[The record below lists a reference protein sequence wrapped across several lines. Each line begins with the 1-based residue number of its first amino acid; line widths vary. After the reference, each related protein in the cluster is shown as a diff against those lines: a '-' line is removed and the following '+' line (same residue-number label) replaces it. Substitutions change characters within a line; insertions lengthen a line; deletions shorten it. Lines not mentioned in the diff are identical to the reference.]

1 MKIGLISPVVM
12 QLPDGHSA
20 WEETAGVEELVAVAE
35 AADRLGYHH
44 LTCSEHVVVPVAAE
58 GQKGRGA
65 VYWDPLATLSF
76 LAARTS
82 SIRLLTNVL
91 VLGYHH
97 PLELAKS
104 YGTLDRLSGGRVMLG
119 VGVGSLE
126 EEFELLGR
134 PFADRGARA
143 DDSLRAVRA
152 AFGREVPE
160 YSGPYY
166 RFSEMA
172 VIPHGVQSHVPIWV
186 GGRTGRSLR
195 RAIELG
201 DGWMPMA
208 MPRSQLTGLLDR
220 HERGAG
226 FEVVLSP
233 PEPLD
238 PVAAPDRARQL
249 IDRAGSLGAT
259 TVNATF
265 VHESPAH
272 YLEQLEALTKLE
284 VMT

>member
-1 MKIGLISPVVM
+1 MKVGLVSPIVF
-12 QLPDGHSA
+12 QLPGGHSD
-20 WEETAGVEELVAVAE
+20 WEETAGPAELIAVAE
-35 AADRLGYHH
+35 AADRLGYQH
-44 LTCSEHVVVPVAAE
+44 LTCSEHVAVPVDD
-58 GQKGRGA
+58 QGRRGT

-76 LAARTS
+76 VAARTS
-82 SIRLLTNVL
+82 SVRLVTNVL

-97 PLELAKS
+97 PLEIAKRF
-104 YGTLDRLSGGRVMLG
+104 GTLDVLSGGRLVLG

-126 EEFELLGR
+126 AEFDLLGA

-143 DDSLRAVRA
+143 DDHLRALRA
-152 AFGREVPE
+152 SLGSDVPE

-166 RFSEMA
+166 RFSGMT
-172 VIPHGVQSHVPIWV
+172 VLPHAVQSHVPIWV
-186 GGRTGRSLR
+186 GGRSGRSLR
-195 RAIELG
+195 RAVELA

-208 MPRSQLTGLLDR
+208 MPRAQLTGLLDR
-220 HERGAG
+220 HDRPPG

-238 PVAAPDRARQL
+238 PLSAPDRARAL
-249 IDRAGSLGAT
+249 VERMASLGAT

-265 VHESPAH
+265 VHSSLAH